1 MNAGRTTLRRALM
14 FGTLAAVVAW
24 SAWLAVTED
33 IGEADDAIELAK
45 PPAASQARHAA
56 APAAAPV
63 ERKRAP
69 RLALARA
76 NLFPGQTWYVPLPPP
91 PPPAYVPPPPPQAPP
106 LPFAYMGRWQ
116 EGGQVTYYLMRGTLP
131 VSARAGEVIDGAWRL
146 EPVAGSVL
154 NFTYLPLNQTRSLRA
169 GE

>member
-1 MNAGRTTLRRALM
+1 MNTGRTTLRRALV

-33 IGEADDAIELAK
+33 AGDEVVEPAK
-45 PPAASQARHAA
+45 PLAAPPVPRAA
-56 APAAAPV
+56 ALAVAPV
-63 ERKRAP
+63 AREEAP

-76 NLFPGQTWYVPLPPP
+76 NLFPEQTWYVPPPPP

-106 LPFAYMGRWQ
+106 LPFVYLGRWQ
-116 EGGQVTYYLMRGTLP
+116 EGGQVTYYLMRGALP

-146 EPVAGSVL
+146 EPVAGGLL